1 MSPFT
6 KKPQDPDPGWTGP
19 WMSTKSRIC
28 LSPVC
33 SPAVGELGA
42 GLEAGQASQMLFP
55 VMWKVF
61 GQKDVLSP
69 WLHSVLVV
77 ASPSLRDA
85 GFIIWWD
92 FCIVMAFLKN
102 KNSLQFMPVS

>member
-1 MSPFT
+1 M
-6 KKPQDPDPGWTGP
+6 
-19 WMSTKSRIC
+19 
-28 LSPVC
+28 SPVC
-33 SPAVGELGA
+33 SHAVAELGA

-55 VMWKVF
+55 ATWKVDR
-61 GQKDVLSP
+61 KDVLSP

-77 ASPSLRDA
+77 TSPCLGDA

-92 FCIVMAFLKN
+92 FCIAKAFFKN